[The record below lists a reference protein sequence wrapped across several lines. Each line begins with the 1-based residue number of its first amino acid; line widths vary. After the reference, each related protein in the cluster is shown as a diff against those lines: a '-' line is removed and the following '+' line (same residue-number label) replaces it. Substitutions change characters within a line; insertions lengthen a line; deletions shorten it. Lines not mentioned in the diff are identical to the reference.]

1 MTARAPG
8 ATRGARLPA
17 LWRQSLARTRVEV
30 LQFAR
35 ERDQLVF
42 TFSYPVLLYVI
53 FASVFGGQDNVYPVP
68 GTARTVVVPF
78 AQYFLPGMIATGI
91 FVSSLQNV
99 ASTIAVE
106 RDDGTLRRLR
116 ATPMR
121 PTAYFAGK
129 VGQVLVVSL
138 VQVVVLLAVAVL
150 FYDVALP
157 GSPGSW
163 ATFAWVFLLGIASGT
178 MTGIAYTA
186 VIRSAR
192 SAAAVVIA
200 PVLVLQFISG
210 VFFPFDQLPDWMQ
223 GLASAFP
230 LKWLAQGMRS
240 VFLPDEPAAIEVSG
254 SWQLGAGAAVM
265 ALWFVAALLVARR
278 TFRWSR
284 RDAG

>member
-1 MTARAPG
+1 MTGPTIAPEL
-8 ATRGARLPA
+8 RLPGLA
-17 LWRQSLARTRVEV
+17 RQSWARTGVE
-30 LQFAR
+30 LRQFVR

-42 TFSYPVLLYVI
+42 TFLYPVLLYVI
-53 FASVFGGQDNVYPVP
+53 FASVYGSSETVYDVP
-68 GTARTVVVPF
+68 GTALAEGVPF
-78 AQYFLPGMIATGI
+78 AQYFLPGMIATGV

-99 ASTIAVE
+99 AAAIAIE

-129 VGQVLVVSL
+129 IGQVLTVSL
-138 VQVVVLLAVAVL
+138 VQTAVLLAVAGL
-150 FYDVALP
+150 FYGVELP
-157 GSPGSW
+157 TDPARW

-178 MTGIAYTA
+178 MLGIAYTA

-192 SAAAVVIA
+192 SASAVVIA

-210 VFFPFDQLPDWMQ
+210 VFFPFDQLPGWMQ
-223 GLASAFP
+223 GLASVFP

-240 VFLPDEPAAIEVSG
+240 VFLPDHPEIIEASG
-254 SWQLGAGAAVM
+254 SWQLGEGALVM
-265 ALWFVAALLVARR
+265 ALWLVAGLVVARL